1 MSRKSVRSKI
11 TKTKRIIETDL
22 TKVKSRKYKTT
33 YKDIK
38 KYFNMINELIFDN
51 KLSPFNK
58 IYIKQIRDRENKE
71 KIYGQVL
78 TYDWDRRGTRE
89 HQLHMLPF
97 YKTKKD
103 FACTL
108 AHEMVH
114 LYQMVNEGDTGNHNA
129 LFYSYRAKLNRIG
142 LDL

>member
-1 MSRKSVRSKI
+1 MLRKSVKSKI
-11 TKTKRIIETDL
+11 TKTKRIIQIDL
-22 TKVKSRKYKTT
+22 KNKSRKYKTT

-38 KYFNMINELIFDN
+38 KYFIMLNELIFDN

-58 IYIKQIRDRENKE
+58 IMIKQIRDHQRKE

-89 HQLHMLPF
+89 HQLHMRP
-97 YKTKKD
+97 YYTNKKE

-129 LFYSYRAKLNRIG
+129 LFYSYRTKLNRIG

>member
-1 MSRKSVRSKI
+1 MLRKSVRSKI

-78 TYDWDRRGTRE
+78 TYDWDRRGTV
-89 HQLHMLPF
+89 
-97 YKTKKD
+97 
-103 FACTL
+103 
-108 AHEMVH
+108 MVRF
-114 LYQMVNEGDTGNHNA
+114 V
-129 LFYSYRAKLNRIG
+129 
-142 LDL
+142 